1 MKRILRTIKKSIY
14 IIEYNQIYI
23 TIFYKD
29 NQKLTIKCII
39 QIIKKKKKKEKKKI
53 DIYIYKILLIKI

>member
-39 QIIKKKKKKEKKKI
+39 QIIKKKKKKKKKKKNI
-53 DIYIYKILLIKI
+53 

>member
-39 QIIKKKKKKEKKKI
+39 QIIKKKKKNKKKKI
-53 DIYIYKILLIKI
+53 NI